1 MSRPVGTVTF
11 LFSDIEGST
20 RLWEK
25 HPVAMAD
32 SLARHDAILRAA
44 MEHSGGYVFKTVG
57 DAFCVAFDTAGNALD
72 AAVKS
77 QRDLQSEPW
86 GATGPLRVRMAI
98 HTGAAEYRDNDYFG
112 NPLNRVARILA
123 AAHGGQVLLSL
134 PVEELLR
141 DAMPAGVDLRD
152 LGERRLR
159 DLARPERIFQVL
171 VEGLPAEFPP
181 LRSVEV
187 MPNNLPGNLSSF
199 VGRANEMAHVRNLLS
214 SGRLLTLTG
223 TGGTGK
229 TRLALQAGAEVLAD
243 YPDGVWFV
251 ELATVTDPARVVD
264 TVAASMD
271 IREDPDVPIHLTVR
285 RALAQKRLLILLDNC
300 EHLHSACADFATD
313 ILRHCPDIKLLATSR
328 HSLGISGEVAWGV
341 PPLTTINPSRDLFQ
355 VSDPAHTVS
364 QYESVKL
371 FIDRAT
377 SVKSGFRVT
386 KQNAPAIAQICWR
399 LDGIPLAIELAAAR
413 SKVLS
418 PDQIAARLD
427 DRFRLLTGGGRSVL
441 PHQQTLR
448 TLIDWSFDLLSE
460 SERVLFRRLGVFGGG
475 RTIEAIEAV
484 CTGEGVDAYDAL
496 DLLQQLVDKSLLSVE
511 SGPDELQRYTMI
523 ESVWQYSREKLTE
536 SGEIDGMRDRHLAYF
551 VEIAEQAAPAMEGAD
566 VAMWLEQVDAD
577 RNNFRLAL
585 EWASTSPGQGR
596 VGMRLAGLL
605 TRYWEI
611 RGHLKEAKHYF
622 SRLLALPENQAV
634 TPERGIAMGGAARIS
649 WSLDLSDEAIEL
661 YQKTIEISEQLGDL
675 KAVHLN
681 RAFLAFNYRNIGN
694 PDEAERIF
702 DSILHEGSSLKDPL
716 IVAVALS
723 GKGSVAID
731 RGEISASR
739 RMKEESLAIYRS
751 SGNKWVTGFLLWGLA
766 RSCLIS
772 GDTVAARDALNEWSD
787 ITRELKNRWAMPY
800 ILLLFAET
808 LCLEN
813 EKIASARMI
822 GAAIA
827 ARDALGINF
836 DLADQREADRVT
848 DAIRQSLPADEYD
861 AAVETGAKLTVAE
874 ALEYARSLRPIPAS
888 TKHAS

>member
-1 MSRPVGTVTF
+1 MSLPVGTVTF

-25 HPVAMAD
+25 HPVAMGD
-32 SLARHDAILRAA
+32 SLARHDDILRSA
-44 MEHSGGYVFKTVG
+44 MEGAGGYVFKTVG
-57 DAFCVAFDTAGNALD
+57 DAFCVAFDTAGSALE
-72 AAVKS
+72 AAVQS
-77 QRDLQSEPW
+77 QRALHSEPW
-86 GATGPLRVRMAI
+86 GETGPLRVRMAI
-98 HTGAAEYRDNDYFG
+98 HTGAAEFRDGDYFG

-141 DAMPAGVDLRD
+141 DAMPAGVGLRD

-159 DLARPERIFQVL
+159 DLARPERIFQPL
-171 VEGLPAEFPP
+171 IDGLPSEFPP
-181 LRSVEV
+181 LRSIEV

-199 VGRANEMAHVRNLLS
+199 VGRANEMEHVRNMLA

-229 TRLALQAGAEVLAD
+229 TRLALQAGSAVLAD

-251 ELATVTDPARVVD
+251 ELATVSDSGRVVD
-264 TVAASMD
+264 SVAASLD
-271 IREDPDVPIHLTVR
+271 IREDPDVPLNLTLR
-285 RALAQKRLLILLDNC
+285 RAMAQKRMLIILDNC
-300 EHLHSACADFATD
+300 EHLHSACADFASD
-313 ILRHCPDIKLLATSR
+313 VLRHCPEIKLLATSR
-328 HSLGISGEVAWGV
+328 HSLGISGEVAWAV
-341 PPLTTINPSRDLFQ
+341 PPLSTINPSRDLFQ
-355 VSDPAHTVS
+355 VADPAHTVS

-377 SVKSGFRVT
+377 SVKTGFRVT
-386 KQNAPAIAQICWR
+386 RQNAPAIAQICWR

-413 SKVLS
+413 ARVLT
-418 PDQIAARLD
+418 PEQIAARLD

-484 CTGEGVDAYDAL
+484 CTGDGVDAYDAL

-511 SGPDELQRYTMI
+511 TGLDELQRYTMI

-536 SGEIDGMRDRHLAYF
+536 SGELDTIRDRHLAYF
-551 VEIAEQAAPAMEGAD
+551 LEIAEQAAPAMEGAD
-566 VAMWLEQVDAD
+566 VAIWLEQVDAE

-585 EWASTSPGQGR
+585 EWAAASSKHAL
-596 VGMRLAGLL
+596 VGLRLVGLL

-622 SRLLALPENQAV
+622 TKMLSLPENQAV
-634 TPERGIAMGGAARIS
+634 TPERGFAMAGAARIS
-649 WSLDLSDEAIEL
+649 WVLDMSDEAIEL
-661 YQKTIEISEQLGDL
+661 YEKTVEISEQLGDR
-675 KAVHLN
+675 KAVLLN
-681 RAFLAFNYRNIGN
+681 RAYLAFNFRNVGN

-702 DSILHEGSSLKDPL
+702 DSILHEGSKLQDPL

-731 RGEISASR
+731 RGEIEASR
-739 RMKEESLAIYRS
+739 RLKEESLAIYRS
-751 SGNKWVTGFLLWGLA
+751 SGNKWVTGYLLWGLA
-766 RSCLIS
+766 RSCLS
-772 GDTVAARDALNEWSD
+772 SEDTAAARDALNEWID

-800 ILLLFAET
+800 ILFLFAET
-808 LCLEN
+808 LRLEN
-813 EKIASARMI
+813 EKHAAARVI
-822 GAAIA
+822 GAANA
-827 ARDALGINF
+827 AREALGITF
-836 DLADQREADRVT
+836 DIADQREADAVT
-848 DAIRQSLPADEYD
+848 STVRGSLSPVDFD
-861 AAVETGAKLTVAE
+861 AAVEAGTKLSIVE
-874 ALEYARSLRPIPAS
+874 ALEYAISLRPKAQAE
-888 TKHAS
+888 K